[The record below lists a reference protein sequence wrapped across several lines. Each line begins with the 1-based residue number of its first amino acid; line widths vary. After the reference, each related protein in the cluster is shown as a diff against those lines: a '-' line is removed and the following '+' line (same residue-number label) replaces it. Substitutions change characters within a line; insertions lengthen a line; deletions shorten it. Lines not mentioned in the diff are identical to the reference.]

1 MENKLEKKYG
11 LFTAMGMVIGIV
23 IGSGVFFKAQNVLN
37 STNGDMPLGILAWII
52 GGVVMI
58 ICGINF
64 ATLAT
69 KYEKV
74 NGLVDYAEAT
84 VGSKYAYMLGW
95 FMETV
100 YVPGMTS
107 ALAWVSARYTLAI
120 FVPSGILDIND
131 TIASDICLAL
141 AGFYLIASYC
151 INALAPK
158 LAGKLQ
164 VSMTVIK
171 LIPLILMAFAGIIVG
186 LKNGNVSAAFATSGA
201 SAAVDG
207 GSTQAL
213 LASVVAV
220 AFAYE
225 GWILATSINSELKNS
240 KRNLPLA
247 LTLGSIVIIVIY
259 IIYYIGI
266 SGAVPIEVLREQGA
280 NAAFVKVFGNVGGT
294 LVGVC
299 IAISCLGTLNGLML
313 SQTRGMYSVAANGRG
328 PKPKMF
334 AEVSPSTN
342 MPSNSSIIGL
352 LICAA
357 WLVYFF
363 IANLYSKNFFGLFS
377 FDSSELPI
385 ITIYAFYI
393 PMFILYIKKNHKE
406 GFLRHVLL
414 PILAIISCA
423 FMVFAALYSH
433 GYSPM
438 MSAKAAKAS
447 ALSDSYVY
455 SADEDSINVVDGGNA
470 VISMAADGEINFSG
484 YNYAVENK
492 DAVIT
497 CTFELPAAEEVA
509 LNNADTGDAIV
520 SGTGACTVKLT
531 AKDGKIVNVKLN
543 DAEADCDVQTVSI
556 SALNANPHFSCP
568 VLFYLIVFAAFMV
581 IGVFFMKK
589 KEYDKAE

>member
-171 LIPLILMAFAGIIVG
+171 LIPLILMAIAGIIFG
-186 LKNGNVSAAFATSGA
+186 LKNGNISSAFASSGVSAQ
-201 SAAVDG
+201 VDG
-207 GSTQAL
+207 GTTQAL

-259 IIYYIGI
+259 IVYYIGI

-280 NAAFVKVFGNVGGT
+280 NAAFTAVFGNVGGT
-294 LVGVC
+294 LIGVC

-328 PKPKMF
+328 PKPAMF
-334 AEVSPSTN
+334 AEVSKTTN

-357 WLVYFF
+357 WLLYFF
-363 IANLYSKNFFGLFS
+363 IANLYSKNFLGVFS

-406 GFLRHVLL
+406 GFLRHVFL

-433 GYSPM
+433 GYSPYM
-438 MSAKAAKAS
+438 TAKA
-447 ALSDSYVY
+447 
-455 SADEDSINVVDGGNA
+455 N
-470 VISMAADGEINFSG
+470 
-484 YNYAVENK
+484 
-492 DAVIT
+492 
-497 CTFELPAAEEVA
+497 
-509 LNNADTGDAIV
+509 
-520 SGTGACTVKLT
+520 GT
-531 AKDGKIVNVKLN
+531 
-543 DAEADCDVQTVSI
+543 
-556 SALNANPHFSCP
+556 FSCP
-568 VLFYLIVFAAFMV
+568 VLFYLIVFAVFMV
-581 IGVFFMKK
+581 IGVFFMKVK
-589 KEYDKAE
+589 KTDSNDEQK